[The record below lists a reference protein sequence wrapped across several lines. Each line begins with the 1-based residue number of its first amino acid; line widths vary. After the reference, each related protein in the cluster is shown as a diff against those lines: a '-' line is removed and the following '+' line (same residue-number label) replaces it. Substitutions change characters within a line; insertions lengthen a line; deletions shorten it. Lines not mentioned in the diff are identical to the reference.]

1 MLERIPKSVKR
12 FSDKTRVKKWLPY
25 LLLYFFSFVR
35 VAA

>member
-12 FSDKTRVKKWLPY
+12 FSEKMRLKKWLPY
-25 LLLYFFSFVR
+25 PLPYFFSFVR